1 MLSVSYTAA
10 ERLDHML
17 ADAMLADAEVP
28 EDAVI
33 RVVVEDGE
41 FGLKIDT
48 LQPGDTTFDHLEK
61 VVLAID
67 EQVSKLLADR
77 KLDVNVRGEKPELI
91 LIERLEE

>member
-1 MLSVSYTAA
+1 MLSVSYTAS

-33 RVVVEDGE
+33 RLVLDGDG
-41 FGLKIDT
+41 FNLGIDKVRS
-48 LQPGDTTFDHLEK
+48 GDTTFDHLEK
-61 VVLAID
+61 VVFAID
-67 EQVSKLLADR
+67 VQVSKLLADK
-77 KLDVNVRGEKPELI
+77 KLDVKVRGEKPELI

>member
-10 ERLDHML
+10 EHLAHML
-17 ADAMLADAEVP
+17 ADANAP

-33 RVVVEDGE
+33 RFVLDGDR
-41 FGLKIDT
+41 FKLGVDT
-48 LQPGDTTFDHLEK
+48 VKPGDTTFDHLKK

-77 KLDVNVRGEKPELI
+77 KLDVNVRGEEPELI
-91 LIERLEE
+91 LFERLEE

>member
-1 MLSVSYTAA
+1 MLSLSYTAD

-17 ADAMLADAEVP
+17 ADSEAP
-28 EDAVI
+28 EDAVM
-33 RVVVEDGE
+33 RFVLDGNG
-41 FGLKIDT
+41 FNLGIDT
-48 LQPGDTTFDHLEK
+48 VRPGDTTFDHLEK

-77 KLDVNVRGEKPELI
+77 KLDVNISGEKSELI

>member
-17 ADAMLADAEVP
+17 ADAEAP

-33 RVVVEDGE
+33 RFVLDGDR
-41 FGLKIDT
+41 FNLGIDT
-48 LQPGDTTFDHLEK
+48 VRPGDTTFDHLEK

-77 KLDVNVRGEKPELI
+77 KLDVKVRGEKSELI

>member
-10 ERLDHML
+10 ERLDHLL
-17 ADAMLADAEVP
+17 ADSEAP

-33 RVVVEDGE
+33 RFVRDGDG
-41 FGLKIDT
+41 FDLGIDRVR
-48 LQPGDTTFDHLEK
+48 PGDTTFDHLEK